1 MITKER
7 ASEDASVLLNSC
19 GIDRIEH
26 VRRGSLRPNG
36 RMDYHLLY
44 IASGECRVVIGGKTH
59 VVKEGGI
66 ILYLPGE
73 RQEYY
78 FEPDRHSVSYYIH
91 FTGRDVFS
99 ILRSLGF
106 VGKNIYEAEKN
117 PALEEIFLQMH
128 REYSLLRVAH
138 EQITSGLL
146 LALLGI
152 ASRVVCRGEMPV
164 DEKKQAQVE
173 RAIER
178 MYADIDKKLPVEA
191 LARECNYSVGYF
203 AHLFSSVV
211 GLSPHAYMNRLRIE
225 RAKSMLLHTESTVLE
240 IALAVG
246 CQDQNYFSRFFKEQ
260 TGLSPT
266 AYRDHWRKTD

>member
-7 ASEDASVLLNSC
+7 ASEDASLLLNSC
-19 GIDRIEH
+19 GIDRIGH
-26 VRRGSLRPNG
+26 VRRGSLRPSG

-44 IASGECRVVIGGKTH
+44 IASGECHVVIGGKTH

-66 ILYLPGE
+66 VLYLPGE

-78 FEPDRHSVSYYIH
+78 FEPNLHSVSYYIH
-91 FTGRDVFS
+91 FTGRDVS
-99 ILRSLGF
+99 AILRSLGF
-106 VGKNIYEAEKN
+106 ERKNIYEAEKN

-128 REYSLLRVAH
+128 REYSLLRMAH
-138 EQITSGLL
+138 EQVTSGLL

-152 ASRVVCRGEMPV
+152 ASRGVSMGDASV

-178 MYADIDKKLPVEA
+178 MYADMDKKLSVEA
-191 LARECNYSVGYF
+191 LARECNYSIGYF

-225 RAKSMLLHTESTVLE
+225 RAKSMLLNTESTVLE

>member
-178 MYADIDKKLPVEA
+178 MYADIDKKLSVEA